1 MNMLFSEGERV
12 KRQKKWEVKGRSR
25 GSPFLYFPLCPGL
38 FSTLTPIE
46 RRAVNRLLAFLP
58 ITYGYWQCKYSLT
71 ELLNSFVCTPR
82 QLQSD
87 VNTSPLILKQ
97 TSQLTWPFTLNYLP
111 PPQALR
117 FSHRDR
123 QEMQGNGDEAQGTI
137 GRRKITGEA
146 QSRPFSPSRL
156 PLRANLHH
164 EKDVWVRGSS
174 TLILN
179 KFSWKNRWKLRIFN
193 VASSQLTNL
202 SFPLF
207 PRP

>member
-1 MNMLFSEGERV
+1 MAIDSANINLPNCWIALSALQGSSRVMWTRLRWFWNKQVNSLDRSQSTTCLLLTDFVFHTETGKKCEGMV
-12 KRQKKWEVKGRSR
+12 TKRKG
-25 GSPFLYFPLCPGL
+25 
-38 FSTLTPIE
+38 T
-46 RRAVNRLLAFLP
+46 
-58 ITYGYWQCKYSLT
+58 
-71 ELLNSFVCTPR
+71 
-82 QLQSD
+82 
-87 VNTSPLILKQ
+87 
-97 TSQLTWPFTLNYLP
+97 
-111 PPQALR
+111 
-117 FSHRDR
+117 
-123 QEMQGNGDEAQGTI
+123 M

-146 QSRPFSPSRL
+146 QSRPFYPSRL

-207 PRP
+207 PRPYPLSFPVLNSPFFSNG